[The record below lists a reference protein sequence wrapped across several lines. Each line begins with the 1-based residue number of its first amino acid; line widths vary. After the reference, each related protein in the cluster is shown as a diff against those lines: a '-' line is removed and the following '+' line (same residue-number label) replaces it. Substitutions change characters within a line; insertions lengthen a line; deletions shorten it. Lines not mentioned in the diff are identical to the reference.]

1 MSAQVRRA
9 VLVALPAWVIGRLLA
24 LACLA
29 VVVLTHGGHTPRA
42 GGVHVP
48 GSHGWWAWD
57 AAWYRLIAERGYLAA
72 PPGGVRFFPLFP
84 LLGRWLGDVF
94 GGHDGVALVLLANAF
109 ALAFGT
115 VVVLLTEQ
123 TLKRADGSVPAVARR
138 AAWLTLLA
146 PGAVVLAIAYA
157 EPLSGLLSA
166 VFLLLVRNRG
176 RVVWLAAPLG
186 VLVGLTRP
194 TGFLLAVVP
203 AVEFLVASRRKEI
216 ASLLAAAAGPIVG
229 TIVFCAWSA
238 HVYGDFLA
246 PYHVQTEGG
255 LRGSLVANPFYAIF
269 VAPNHAGLPI
279 PLRIAFVAATIA
291 LIVIAWR
298 ALPPSIALWATL
310 LALAALTSE
319 RLTSLPRYIS
329 GDFPLLMALATK
341 VEGRRAVIAVV
352 VSAALFA
359 AVAITGMDGI
369 EVL

>member
-24 LACLA
+24 LASLA

-84 LLGRWLGDVF
+84 LLGRWLGDAF
-94 GGHDGVALVLLANAF
+94 GGHDGVALVLLANVF

-123 TLKRADGSVPAVARR
+123 TLNSTAVAGR

-146 PGAVVLAIAYA
+146 PGAVVLAMAYA

-166 VFLLLVRNRG
+166 LFLLLVRTRG
-176 RVVWLAAPLG
+176 RIVWLAAPIGL
-186 VLVGLTRP
+186 LAGLTRP

-203 AVEFLVASRRKEI
+203 AVEFLVAARRKEI
-216 ASLLAAAAGPIVG
+216 ASLLAAAAGPIAG
-229 TIVFCAWSA
+229 TLIFFAWSS

-246 PYHVQTEGG
+246 PYHVQTQGG
-255 LRGSLVANPFYAIF
+255 LRGSFIANPFYAIF
-269 VAPNHAGLPI
+269 VAPNHAGLPV
-279 PLRIAFVAATIA
+279 PLRIAFVAATLA
-291 LIVIAWR
+291 LAVITWR
-298 ALPPSIALWATL
+298 VLPPSIALWATL
-310 LALAALTSE
+310 LAIAALTSE

-341 VEGRRAVIAVV
+341 VQGRRAVLAVS
-352 VSAALFA
+352 VSAAFFV
-359 AVAITGMDGI
+359 AVAITGMDGF